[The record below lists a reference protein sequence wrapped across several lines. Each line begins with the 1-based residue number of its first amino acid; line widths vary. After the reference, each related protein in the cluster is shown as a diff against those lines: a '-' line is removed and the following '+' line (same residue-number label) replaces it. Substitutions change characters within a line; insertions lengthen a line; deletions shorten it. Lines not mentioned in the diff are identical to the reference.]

1 MNEEQKLQEKF
12 EKILPYLTERQKRL
26 YLTTEAQALGHGGI
40 TTVSHVSGVSRVTL
54 SKGIKELARPSHLTK
69 TRSRQ
74 AGGGRK
80 SEVDSQPGIVTALA
94 QLMEPVTRGDPESP
108 LLWTSKSLRK
118 LADELAAHGYHLSYR
133 VVGEFLKAEGY
144 SLQANRKRD
153 EGKQHPDRDAQ
164 FHYLHGQ
171 VKAFQRLHQPVISVD
186 AKKKELIG
194 KFKNAGRE
202 WAVKRQAPDVNVY
215 DFPSCAEG
223 KAIPYGVYDIGR
235 NVGWVSVGT
244 DRDTAEFAVTTI
256 RTWWRSMGC
265 VTYPTARQLLI
276 TADCGGSNGARV
288 RLWKKALQEL
298 ANETALEIAVC
309 HLPPGTSKW
318 NKIEHRLFSF
328 ITKNWRGK
336 PLISYEV
343 VVNLIASTTTET
355 GLTVRCQL
363 DSHSYQKGIKVSD
376 KEFAN
381 IRLQKAE
388 FHGEWNYTILPQTAK
403 M

>member
-1 MNEEQKLQEKF
+1 MNEAQKLQEKF

-26 YLTTEAQALGHGGI
+26 YLAAEVQALGHGGM
-40 TTVSHVSGVSRVTL
+40 TTVSHASGVSRVTL
-54 SKGIKELARPSHLTK
+54 RKGIQELTVPSTLAK

-74 AGGGRK
+74 WGGGRK
-80 SEVDSQPGIVTALA
+80 KEVDKQPGIVTALD

-118 LADELAAHGYHLSYR
+118 LSRELEAQGYHLSYR
-133 VVGEFLKAEGY
+133 VVGEVLKAQGY

-164 FHYLHGQ
+164 FHYIHEK
-171 VKAFQRLHQPVISVD
+171 VKAFQRLRQPVISVD
-186 AKKKELIG
+186 TKKKELVG
-194 KFKNAGRE
+194 NFKNAGRE
-202 WAVKRQAPDVNVY
+202 WTLQHQAPEVNVY
-215 DFPSCAEG
+215 DFPSLAEG
-223 KAIPYGVYDIGR
+223 KAIPYGVYDVGQ
-235 NVGWVSVGT
+235 NAGWVSVGT

-256 RTWWRSMGC
+256 QNWWKSMGC
-265 VTYPTARQLLI
+265 VSYPTARQLLI

-288 RLWKKALQEL
+288 RLWKKALQGV
-298 ANETALEIAVC
+298 ANETRLGISVC

-363 DSHSYQKGIKVSD
+363 DPNSYQKGIKVSD
-376 KEFAN
+376 EEFAK
-381 IRLQKAE
+381 IRLQKDE
-388 FHGEWNYTILPQTAK
+388 FHGEWNYTILPHTT
-403 M
+403 

>member
-26 YLTTEAQALGHGGI
+26 YLATEAQSLGHGGI
-40 TTVSHVSGVSRVTL
+40 TKVSHASGVSRVTL
-54 SKGIKELARPSHLTK
+54 SKGMKELMNPSTLAR
-69 TRSRQ
+69 TRSRRL
-74 AGGGRK
+74 GGGRK
-80 SEVDSQPGIVTALA
+80 QEVTKQPGIGTALD

-118 LADELAAHGYHLSYR
+118 LSDELEAQGYHLSYR
-133 VVGEFLKAEGY
+133 VVGELLKAQGY

-164 FHYLHGQ
+164 FQYIHEK
-171 VKAFQRLHQPVISVD
+171 VKEFQRLHQPVISVD
-186 AKKKELIG
+186 TKKKELVG
-194 KFKNAGRE
+194 NFKNAGSE
-202 WAVKRQAPDVNVY
+202 WTFKQQAPEVNVY
-215 DFPSCAEG
+215 DFPSLADG
-223 KAIPYGVYDIGR
+223 KAIPYGVYDVGQ

-256 RTWWRSMGC
+256 RNWWQSMGC

-288 RLWKKALQEL
+288 RLWKKVLQGL
-298 ANETALEIAVC
+298 ANETKLVICVG

-343 VVNLIASTTTET
+343 VVKLIASTTTKT

-363 DSHSYQKGIKVSD
+363 DPNSYQKGVTVSD
-376 KEFAN
+376 EEFAK
-381 IRLQKAE
+381 IRLQKDE
-388 FHGEWNYTILPQTAK
+388 FHGEWNYAILPNTI
-403 M
+403 

>member
-1 MNEEQKLQEKF
+1 MKEEQKLQEKF

-26 YLTTEAQALGHGGI
+26 YLAAEAQSLGHGGM
-40 TTVSHVSGVSRVTL
+40 TKVSHASGVSRLTL
-54 SKGIKELARPSHLTK
+54 SKGIKELTTLSTLAK

-74 AGGGRK
+74 VGGGRK
-80 SEVDSQPGIVTALA
+80 KEVDKQPGLVTALDR
-94 QLMEPVTRGDPESP
+94 LMEPVTRGDPESP

-118 LADELAAHGYHLSYR
+118 LSDELEAQGYHLSYR
-133 VVGEFLKAEGY
+133 VVGELLKTQGY

-153 EGKQHPDRDAQ
+153 EGKHHPDRDAQ
-164 FHYLHGQ
+164 FHYIHEKVQ
-171 VKAFQRLHQPVISVD
+171 EFQRLCQPVISVD
-186 AKKKELIG
+186 TKKKELVG
-194 KFKNAGRE
+194 NFKNAGRE
-202 WAVKRQAPDVNVY
+202 WTVKHQALDVNVY
-215 DFPSCAEG
+215 DFPSLAEG
-223 KAIPYGVYDIGR
+223 KAIPYGVYDVGQ
-235 NVGWVSVGT
+235 NAGWVSVGT
-244 DRDTAEFAVTTI
+244 DRDTAEFAVSTI
-256 RTWWRSMGC
+256 QNWWKSMGC

-288 RLWKKALQEL
+288 RLWKKALQGV
-298 ANETALEIAVC
+298 ANETTLTISVC

-336 PLISYEV
+336 PLISHEV

-363 DSHSYQKGIKVSD
+363 DPNSYQKGMKVSD
-376 KEFAN
+376 EEFAN

-388 FHGEWNYTILPQTAK
+388 FHGEWNYTILPHTV
-403 M
+403 